1 MREPIIIKGY
11 LENAG
16 YPTAFSLESDEWETW
31 LGVNRKFKIQTVS
44 GEAVTVFKLDGYW
57 VAQKRVKGKLRQKRL
72 GNSQMLSQISWAFLA
87 EIADALNSQS
97 YDAVKQSNDPD
108 YLREKLTQ
116 KESEIHMAL
125 EILREAIVYKAN
137 SFGKG
142 KALIK
147 DAIALLESQQE
158 TDRQTDRPFN

>member
-16 YPTAFSLESDEWETW
+16 YPTTFSLESDEWETW
-31 LGVNRKFKIQTVS
+31 LDVNRKFKIQTVS

-72 GNSQMLSQISWAFLA
+72 GNSQMLSQMSWVSLA

-97 YDAVKQSNDPD
+97 YDTVKQSNNPD

-116 KESEIHMAL
+116 KETEIQMAL
-125 EILREAIVYKAN
+125 EILRKSLNYQAN

-147 DAIALLESQQE
+147 DVIALLESQQE